1 MSCHWKPNLPMPTN
15 RQSHT
20 HSAGLRVALPQKRYL
35 LRSHDGRSAARKSGS
50 LDISQRSCRYRLTSK
65 AAAPPRFGIRCCDHD
80 AKPFMLGDHNQF
92 HELRKGTIL
101 AEGECD
107 RVRLGNALVP
117 PA

>member
-1 MSCHWKPNLPMPTN
+1 
-15 RQSHT
+15 
-20 HSAGLRVALPQKRYL
+20 
-35 LRSHDGRSAARKSGS
+35 
-50 LDISQRSCRYRLTSK
+50 
-65 AAAPPRFGIRCCDHD
+65 
-80 AKPFMLGDHNQF
+80 MLGDHNQF